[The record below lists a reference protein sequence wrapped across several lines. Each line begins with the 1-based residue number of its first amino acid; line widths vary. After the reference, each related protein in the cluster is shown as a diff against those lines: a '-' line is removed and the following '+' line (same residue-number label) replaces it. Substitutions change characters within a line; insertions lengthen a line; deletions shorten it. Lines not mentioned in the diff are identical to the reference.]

1 MIISVKDM
9 GKVKAFVLWVKEYDV
24 SQVGHQGTMRY
35 FYGIIL
41 KTSIILACRPPHKE
55 TYGYHKPVTNGSGVG
70 DKVPALSGQKK
81 SMHSSADTQV
91 MGEVGDVS
99 PHSNNRTDKFFQWG
113 SMLEQF
119 SNWMS
124 CSAAF
129 PIVLC

>member
-41 KTSIILACRPPHKE
+41 KTSIILACRPPQTH
-55 TYGYHKPVTNGSGVG
+55 GYHKPVTNGSGVG
-70 DKVPALSGQKK
+70 DKVPALNGQKK

-91 MGEVGDVS
+91 MGEVGEMS
-99 PHSNNRTDKFFQWG
+99 SHSNNRTDKFFQSG